1 MEKER
6 EEEPLTLEGEIW
18 KPVVGYEEFYDVS
31 NFGRIRNKGWRQGQH
46 KSNIIMKQRYNKGG
60 YLAVSLIKD
69 KKKKIYLIHRLV
81 YEAFIGKLPKFEHK
95 GKGHCH
101 EMFEIN
107 HKDENK
113 ENNYVENL
121 ELITRLENIRY
132 GTRSRRQA
140 MKLTKPV
147 YQYTLDKKFV
157 KFWEGGAPEIF
168 KHGYNKSCISECCRG
183 VQAYYRGFLWSYVP
197 L

>member
-1 MEKER
+1 MEKEKT
-6 EEEPLTLEGEIW
+6 EEPLQLDGEIW
-18 KPVVGYEEFYDVS
+18 KPIVGYEEFYDVS
-31 NFGRIRNKGWRQGQH
+31 NFGRVRNKGWRFGQH
-46 KSNIIMKQRYNKGG
+46 RSNIIMKQRYNKGG

-69 KKKKIYLIHRLV
+69 KKKKIYLIHRLA
-81 YEAFIGKLPKFEHK
+81 YEAFIGKLPKFERK

-113 ENNYVENL
+113 ENNHIENL